1 MAKKKFNL
9 HLKGYVGGYDFD
21 SDYVDYILKKNDGQ
35 EVNVLIDS
43 LGGSVATALSISSA
57 FRNHGNVNVHYVGMN
72 ASAATIASL
81 GAKRVSIDA
90 SAMYLVHKCSNFVFK
105 YGQLNADE
113 LQTLIDECEKQK
125 NDLQKIDLNI
135 ASMYAGKCKKDKNK
149 LLDLMKVGGWLTAKE
164 ALDWGFVDEI
174 TDNPEDIAPA
184 IDDATVSALA
194 SAGIPIPNIEPKAK
208 DGFFTKFLASLSA
221 LFANNNSSSTKII
234 TAMNKTFKFV
244 CALLQVEAITSND
257 GKITLSEEQLQAV
270 EDRIAA
276 LETQISD
283 LNEQIKDKDSQI
295 ENLKKKPADDSTS
308 VVDDGKKDENFANDY
323 VSSLNNAR
331 EMFNSIP

>member
-1 MAKKKFNL
+1 MAKKKYHL
-9 HLKGYVGGYDFD
+9 HLKGYVGGWDFD
-21 SDYVDYILKKNDGQ
+21 SDYVDYVLGQNDGL

-81 GAKRVSIDA
+81 GAKHVSIDA

-113 LQTLIDECEKQK
+113 IQTLIDECEKQK
-125 NDLQKIDLNI
+125 KDLQKIDLNI
-135 ASMYAGKCKKDKNK
+135 ASMYAGKCKKNK
-149 LLDLMKVGGWLTAKE
+149 DELLDLMKVGGWLTAQE

-174 TDNPEDIAPA
+174 TYNPEDSAPA

-194 SAGIPIPNIEPKAK
+194 SAGIPIPNIEPKEK
-208 DGFFTKFLASLSA
+208 EGFFAKFLASLSA

-234 TAMNKTFKFV
+234 TTMNKTFKLV
-244 CALLQVEAITSND
+244 CALLQIEALTSND
-257 GKITLSEEQLQAV
+257 GKITLSDDQLQTV
-270 EDRIAA
+270 EDRIDA
-276 LETQISD
+276 LEKQISD
-283 LNEQIKDKDSQI
+283 LTDEIKEKNSQI
-295 ENLKKKPADDSTS
+295 ENLKQKPADDSTS
-308 VVDDGKKDENFANDY
+308 VVDDGKKNENFANDY

>member
-9 HLKGYVGGYDFD
+9 HLKGYVGGWDFD
-21 SDYVDYILKKNDGQ
+21 CDYVDYILEKNDGQ

-81 GAKRVSIDA
+81 GAKHVSIDA

-113 LQTLIDECEKQK
+113 LQTLIDECEKRK
-125 NDLQKIDLNI
+125 NDLQKIDINI
-135 ASMYAGKCKKDKNK
+135 ASMYAGKCKKNK
-149 LLDLMKVGGWLTAKE
+149 DELLDLMKVGGWLTAKE

-174 TDNPEDIAPA
+174 TDNPEDIAQI

-194 SAGIPIPNIEPKAK
+194 TAGIPIPNIEPKEK
-208 DGFFTKFLASLSA
+208 EGFFAKFLTSLSP

-244 CALLQVEAITSND
+244 CALLEVEALTSND

-276 LETQISD
+276 LETQVSD
-283 LNEQIKDKDSQI
+283 LNKQIEDKDSQI
-295 ENLKKKPADDSTS
+295 ENLKKKPAADSTL
-308 VVDDGKKDENFANDY
+308 VVDAGKKDENFANDY

>member
-9 HLKGYVGGYDFD
+9 HLKGYVGGWDFD
-21 SDYVDYILKKNDGQ
+21 RDYVDYVLGKNDGQ

-72 ASAATIASL
+72 ASAATITSL
-81 GAKRVSIDA
+81 GAKHVSIDA

-135 ASMYAGKCKKDKNK
+135 ASMYAGKCKKNK
-149 LLDLMKVGGWLTAKE
+149 DELLDLMKVGGWLTAKE
-164 ALDWGFVDEI
+164 ALEWGFVDEI
-174 TDNPEDIAPA
+174 TDNPEDVAPA

-194 SAGIPIPNIEPKAK
+194 SAGIPIPNIEPKDK
-208 DGFFTKFLASLSA
+208 EGFFAKFLASLSA
-221 LFANNNSSSTKII
+221 LFTPNNSSSTKII
-234 TAMNKTFKFV
+234 TAMNKTFKFL
-244 CALLQVEAITSND
+244 CALLQVEALTSND
-257 GKITLSEEQLQAV
+257 GKITLSDDQMQTV
-270 EDRIAA
+270 EDRIAT
-276 LETQISD
+276 LEQQISD
-283 LNEQIKDKDSQI
+283 LNTQIKEKDTQI
-295 ENLKKKPADDSTS
+295 ENLKNKPAEDTHT
-308 VVDDGKKDENFANDY
+308 VVDEGKKDENFADDY
-323 VSSLNNAR
+323 TKSVNEAR
-331 EMFNSIP
+331 KMFNSIP

>member
-9 HLKGYVGGYDFD
+9 HLKGYVGGWDFD

-81 GAKRVSIDA
+81 GAKHVSIDA

-135 ASMYAGKCKKDKNK
+135 ASMYAGKCKKNK
-149 LLDLMKVGGWLTAKE
+149 DELLDLMKVGGWLTAKE
-164 ALDWGFVDEI
+164 ALEWGFVDEI
-174 TDNPEDIAPA
+174 TDNPEDVAPA

-194 SAGIPIPNIEPKAK
+194 SAGIPIPNIEPKDK
-208 DGFFTKFLASLSA
+208 EGFFAKFLASLSA

-244 CALLQVEAITSND
+244 CALLQVEALTSND
-257 GKITLSEEQLQAV
+257 GNIILSDEQMQAV

-276 LETQISD
+276 LETQNSD
-283 LNEQIKDKDSQI
+283 LNNQIKDKDSQI
-295 ENLKKKPADDSTS
+295 ENLKKKPADDSHS
-308 VVDDGKKDENFANDY
+308 VVDDGKKDENFADDY
-323 VSSLNNAR
+323 VNSLNNAR